1 MLYAETGNGVSPYEW
16 NIIKRDVKQHTHIYN
31 ETKSIT
37 YDKVLLLSYPDIILR
52 VYSEGYWG
60 PSSVLRREVV
70 HFLWRTRY
78 KWRQHCQDNH
88 LQIRGISLKICAKE
102 NTLKNVNLNHFIYL
116 FLLNFQV
123 DMRDIK
129 VRFQQQYQKSL
140 SSVLKADFPG
150 DSKTLLLAM
159 LGDNWRAGSD
169 ATLCDKDHRLLAIV
183 YFFLFTFYAV
193 VVFSHLLVLWY
204 LETFSILR
212 IEYVSLFWF
221 LNCI

>member
-1 MLYAETGNGVSPYEW
+1 MFF
-16 NIIKRDVKQHTHIYN
+16 
-31 ETKSIT
+31 
-37 YDKVLLLSYPDIILR
+37 LSYHDIILR

-78 KWRQHCQDNH
+78 KWRQRCQDNH
-88 LQIRGISLKICAKE
+88 FKIRGISLKRCAKE
-102 NTLKNVNLNHFIYL
+102 NTLKNIILKHFIYL
-116 FLLNFQV
+116 FLLNFQI

-169 ATLCDKDHRLLAIV
+169 ATLCDKDYRLLAIV

-193 VVFSHLLVLWY
+193 VFFSHLMVLWY

-212 IEYVSLFWF
+212 IEYVSQFWF